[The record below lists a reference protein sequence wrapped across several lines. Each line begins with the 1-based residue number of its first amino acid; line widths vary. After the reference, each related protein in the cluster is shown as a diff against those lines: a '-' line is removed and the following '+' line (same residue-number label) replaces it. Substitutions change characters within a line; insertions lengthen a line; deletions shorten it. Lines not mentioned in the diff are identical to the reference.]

1 MGGSKSSNCDWAPDK
16 YGTKCVKHS
25 IWLSATQLPGREN
38 TVADTESRHIN
49 HRTEWMLDQ
58 GVYGSLVSKFGTPT
72 TDLFTSRLNKQCPV
86 FAAWWPDPDDATFV
100 DAFSANWKKV
110 FSYAVSPS
118 SLIGRSLEKI
128 QTNRA
133 ERILVILFWT
143 SQSWYPKLLRLLV
156 DHPLLI
162 SHRERLLTLPG
173 CNQLHPVR
181 KKLIC

>member
-49 HRTEWMLDQ
+49 HRTEWMLDP

-72 TDLFTSRLNKQCPV
+72 TDLFTSRLNKQCPD
-86 FAAWWPDPDDATFV
+86 FAAWRPDLDDATFV

-110 FSYAVSPS
+110 FSYAVLSV
-118 SLIGRSLEKI
+118 LLGGHWKRFK
-128 QTNRA
+128 QTGQR
-133 ERILVILFWT
+133 E
-143 SQSWYPKLLRLLV
+143 SWLYFTGPAKAGIPNYC
-156 DHPLLI
+156 D
-162 SHRERLLTLPG
+162 
-173 CNQLHPVR
+173 C
-181 KKLIC
+181 

>member
-1 MGGSKSSNCDWAPDK
+1 M
-16 YGTKCVKHS
+16 
-25 IWLSATQLPGREN
+25 LPGCN
-38 TVADTESRHIN
+38 NIVADTESRHIN
-49 HRTEWMLDQ
+49 HRTEWMLDP
-58 GVYGSLVSKFGTPT
+58 GVYGSIVSNFGTPT
-72 TDLFTSRLNKQCPV
+72 TDLFTSRWSKQCPV
-86 FAAWWPDPDDATFV
+86 FAAWRPDPDATFA
-100 DAFSANWKKV
+100 DAFSANWKK
-110 FSYAVSPS
+110 FFFYAVPPF

-133 ERILVILFWT
+133 ERILVVLYWT

-173 CNQLHPVR
+173 CNQPHPVR